1 MSALVS
7 QVTATPLPAGA
18 NASVASATAGPGAL
32 YDALLDG
39 LYAESDW
46 PTLANALAQAAG
58 GGGGDL
64 VQMADHYVAGGGTK
78 TEEANVAINCLDY
91 PTAKDLAAYPTLAAA
106 DAAKAPLFGALV
118 AWGAASCAVWPV
130 PATRTP
136 GPITAAGSPPIL
148 VIGTTGDPATPY
160 QWAVSLAGQLQ
171 HGVLLT
177 RDGNDHVAY
186 FYSGC
191 VRSAV
196 GAYLVSGTVP
206 AAGTVCTG

>member
-1 MSALVS
+1 
-7 QVTATPLPAGA
+7 
-18 NASVASATAGPGAL
+18 
-32 YDALLDG
+32 
-39 LYAESDW
+39 
-46 PTLANALAQAAG
+46 
-58 GGGGDL
+58 
-64 VQMADHYVAGGGTK
+64 
-78 TEEANVAINCLDY
+78 
-91 PTAKDLAAYPTLAAA
+91 
-106 DAAKAPLFGALV
+106 
-118 AWGAASCAVWPV
+118 V

-186 FYSGC
+186 FYSAC

-196 GAYLVSGTVP
+196 AAYLVSGTVP